1 MIRATIDKSKE
12 QSIQIHLWGTV
23 LLFKRLL
30 HHMHKLGTVIQSV
43 ILVCF
48 CAVLSPQLVGQTKED
63 RGKSPLCTR
72 DYAVEMI
79 RQQVGVTKSFDDS
92 FRRITVLIRAADLL
106 WPYEQKRA
114 RAVFTEAFALATQK
128 QKENDDKAA
137 SEPKAR
143 QSLILRL
150 AVSDDRY
157 VVISAVARRDPAWAR
172 ELTLEMLRRETNGPD
187 ASPERDLV
195 DQRIAAIRL
204 LHTATEMIATDL
216 NAALDFARVSLKYPA
231 TDSLTHFL
239 YRFSAVDQQRADQL
253 YAQALAA
260 YGDKPFREFLYLQAY
275 PFAWRE
281 TLNTPVVP
289 NYAVPLNFVMNPS
302 LQRMFMKVLLR
313 RAQQAT
319 ENPLDARDIYRS
331 ATVDLLPGTAHLL
344 RGLITLEP
352 QVRLYLPDLLPSL
365 IEARERILVS
375 LSVETQKLFQQPG
388 REVST
393 TPVQTFDEQIE
404 SALKQPD
411 SDERDQLIV
420 TAVFGSEK
428 ESLANVVQAIDKLAN
443 SDLRAYVFEWLYF
456 HRAVAAIENKQFDE
470 AETLIARVEGHE
482 QRAFLHTAIAR
493 MLLAVTRSDTQTR
506 PQQHLEDAITEA
518 KKSGVSISAAR
529 VLLTTSVL
537 YTKIDLNRSIAILS
551 DAINSINRLENP
563 DFTADQ
569 ALEKTPERKGR
580 GGQYQGEYEFRFY
593 LPGLDPETA
602 FREMAK
608 IDFDTALSQTTALTD
623 KFQRAMTALS
633 VAETCLTQ
641 PQRPPSRRS
650 RTSPVESGFSPAG
663 KN

>member
-12 QSIQIHLWGTV
+12 QSIQNHLCGTV

-30 HHMHKLGTVIQSV
+30 HNMHKLGTAFQSV
-43 ILVCF
+43 ILICF
-48 CAVLSPQLVGQTKED
+48 CAVLSPQVLAQTKEE

-72 DYAVEMI
+72 DNAVEMI
-79 RQQVGVTKSFDDS
+79 RQQIGVTKSFDDS

-128 QKENDDKAA
+128 QKENDEKAA

-239 YRFSAVDQQRADQL
+239 YRFAAVDQQRADQL

-365 IEARERILVS
+365 IQAREKILVS

-411 SDERDQLIV
+411 SDERDQLIHF
-420 TAVFGSEK
+420 ARRF
-428 ESLANVVQAIDKLAN
+428 VQ
-443 SDLRAYVFEWLYF
+443 
-456 HRAVAAIENKQFDE
+456 
-470 AETLIARVEGHE
+470 
-482 QRAFLHTAIAR
+482 
-493 MLLAVTRSDTQTR
+493 
-506 PQQHLEDAITEA
+506 
-518 KKSGVSISAAR
+518 
-529 VLLTTSVL
+529 
-537 YTKIDLNRSIAILS
+537 LS
-551 DAINSINRLENP
+551 
-563 DFTADQ
+563 
-569 ALEKTPERKGR
+569 K
-580 GGQYQGEYEFRFY
+580 
-593 LPGLDPETA
+593 
-602 FREMAK
+602 
-608 IDFDTALSQTTALTD
+608 
-623 KFQRAMTALS
+623 
-633 VAETCLTQ
+633 
-641 PQRPPSRRS
+641 
-650 RTSPVESGFSPAG
+650 
-663 KN
+663 